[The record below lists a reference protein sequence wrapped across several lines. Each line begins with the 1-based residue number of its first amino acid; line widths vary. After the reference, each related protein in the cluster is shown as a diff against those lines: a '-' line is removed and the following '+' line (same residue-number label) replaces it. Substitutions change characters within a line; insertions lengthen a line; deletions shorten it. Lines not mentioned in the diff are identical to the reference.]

1 MVCYDEEIVTEDT
14 NISALTLNRITLSIF
29 APVLILTGIA
39 GSLVPPQYSL
49 TSGAGPY
56 NMFHIVFGLI
66 GLLMLFSGR
75 LQPVC
80 FFNLIFGLIDLYQ
93 AVASYLN
100 LPPKQFFLWTRVD
113 DILHVVLGLA
123 LVLIGLYGILKQK
136 EAAR

>member
-1 MVCYDEEIVTEDT
+1 MPHSEDT

-39 GSLVPPQYSL
+39 GSFVPPQFSL
-49 TSGAGPY
+49 TSGAAPY

-75 LQPVC
+75 PQPVC
-80 FFNLIFGLIDLYQ
+80 FFNLVFGLIDLYQ

-113 DILHVVLGLA
+113 DILHVVLGVA
-123 LVLIGLYGILKQK
+123 LFLIGLYGILKQK
-136 EAAR
+136 EAVR